1 MKIECPKC
9 KQHLDVPEAYF
20 GQSLGCPSCN
30 VNLAIPFAM
39 QPAAPEPVAAAV
51 PAHAEEEAVVPAA
64 PVQKTTP
71 PPPPPPPMPVSGQK
85 KARPAKPAK
94 SSKKKGTII
103 AVSVGGLL
111 VVGAIVLIVIFGVPI
126 LGSKPAAKEVA
137 WTFEAA
143 EGPFGMMSSGFDTTP
158 AIGKDGTI
166 YATAMAGVVY
176 AIDQASGQKIWEYK
190 INKPDVGSPVVDENG
205 VVYVAAKGIFA
216 LDGTT
221 GAKLWDNASGAS
233 FSFGKYLTAPV
244 IVPGGL
250 LVAVYQDLS
259 EDENLLR
266 TFDSKSGDQKWEFE
280 LEEIRG
286 LGNKASTPAVA
297 NDGTIYFG
305 RGDVFLALDGKT
317 GKKKWDFATGRG
329 RGLFSSN
336 ESSPAIGADGTVYF
350 GGRDGKV
357 YALNGKTGD
366 KIWDQNV
373 DSSVNGSPA
382 IGPNGL
388 VVISYGSGIVALD
401 GKSGEE
407 KWNHSLGAFS
417 FTDYDGDPV
426 VGNNGRVYIGSAGMS
441 RGEKSSHG
449 LVVFDGTSGAKLW
462 TAGTGKGSMLSG
474 VSGGITMSSNGTI
487 FFGGLDNKLY
497 CVGTEATGPAD
508 SSWPMFGGN
517 AQNTGNVSK

>member
-64 PVQKTTP
+64 PP
-71 PPPPPPPMPVSGQK
+71 PPPPPVPVPGQK

-111 VVGAIVLIVIFGVPI
+111 VVGAIVLIVIFGVPF
-126 LGSKPAAKEVA
+126 LESKPAAKEVA
-137 WTFEAA
+137 WTFEAD
-143 EGPFGMMSSGFDTTP
+143 EGLFGKMSSGIETEP
-158 AIGKDGTI
+158 AIGVDGTI
-166 YATAMAGVVY
+166 YATAMAGDVY
-176 AIDQASGQKIWEYK
+176 AIDQTSGKKKWEYK
-190 INKPDVGSPVVDENG
+190 VGKPYVSSPVVDDSG
-205 VVYVAAKGIFA
+205 TVYVAAKGLFA
-216 LDGTT
+216 FNGTT
-221 GAKLWDNASGAS
+221 GAKLWDNSSGGS
-233 FSFGKYLTAPV
+233 FSFGKYSTAPV

-250 LVAVYQDLS
+250 LVSLYEDLS
-259 EDENLLR
+259 EDENSLR
-266 TFDSKSGDQKWEFE
+266 AFDSKNGDQKWTFE
-280 LEEIRG
+280 LEESG
-286 LGNKASTPAVA
+286 GFGDEASTPAVA
-297 NDGTIYFG
+297 SDGTIYLG
-305 RGDVFLALDGKT
+305 RGSVFLALDGKT
-317 GKKKWDFATGRG
+317 GKKKWDFETGRG
-329 RGLFSSN
+329 ILSSSI
-336 ESSPAIGADGTVYF
+336 ESSPAIGEDGTVYF
-350 GGRDGKV
+350 GAADGKV

-366 KIWDQNV
+366 KIWDRKV

-441 RGEKSSHG
+441 QGEKISHG
-449 LVVFDGTSGAKLW
+449 LVVFDGNSGAKLW
-462 TAGTGKGSMLSG
+462 TISTGEGGWVKSG
-474 VSGGITMSSNGTI
+474 VKGGITMSSNGTV

-508 SSWPMFGGN
+508 SSWPMLGGN
-517 AQNTGNVSK
+517 AQNTGNVAK